1 MLRGICSSILRMPIF
16 LLDFT
21 FGKQAVVND
30 YVIFRLKLL
39 KNPKSKSQ
47 AQTYLFV
54 MGIVGSRNR
63 VCCIMK
69 GSDCSHECCMLIAII
84 GKVEDCSRTG
94 K

>member
-39 KNPKSKSQ
+39 KNPK
-47 AQTYLFV
+47 
-54 MGIVGSRNR
+54 
-63 VCCIMK
+63 
-69 GSDCSHECCMLIAII
+69 
-84 GKVEDCSRTG
+84 
-94 K
+94 